1 MLARTSTM
9 RTIEREAIW
18 TAWRQPA
25 NGADLRFGAGPVAL
39 AWCQLPHRRRT
50 RRQACSSVTSGSRL
64 RLALWDT
71 AKLFPETG
79 RGGGSRVGSKSRR
92 GFRWTVRDRAVGG
105 RPDRLELCHTIH
117 KRTGYWYAV
126 SPTVAGAFKEPGID
140 FKTSDGSNGMTHL
153 GVSALACGAF
163 TAIRRAPRMAH
174 RGEARARVRPHKST
188 TGFVISCTPRLGT
201 FGFTG
206 RRRLCARSTG
216 RGAAPDRPCSSSG
229 SRTTQT
235 HRRRARL
242 PRAQSR
248 R

>member
-64 RLALWDT
+64 RLALWDA
-71 AKLFPETG
+71 AKLVCPETG

-105 RPDRLELCHTIH
+105 RPDRLELCHIFISVLVFH
-117 KRTGYWYAV
+117 NGRYKPNRFQDLGWLEWND
-126 SPTVAGAFKEPGID
+126 SPRGFSTCMWRVHGHSPRAAHGASWRGAGSGP
-140 FKTSDGSNGMTHL
+140 
-153 GVSALACGAF
+153 
-163 TAIRRAPRMAH
+163 
-174 RGEARARVRPHKST
+174 ST
-188 TGFVISCTPRLGT
+188 NPRLG
-201 FGFTG
+201 
-206 RRRLCARSTG
+206 S
-216 RGAAPDRPCSSSG
+216 
-229 SRTTQT
+229 
-235 HRRRARL
+235 
-242 PRAQSR
+242 
-248 R
+248 

>member
-71 AKLFPETG
+71 AKLCPETG

-126 SPTVAGAFKEPGID
+126 SPTVAGVQRTRNRFQDLGWLEWNDSPRGFSTCMWRVHGHSPRAAHGA
-140 FKTSDGSNGMTHL
+140 SWRGAGSG
-153 GVSALACGAF
+153 
-163 TAIRRAPRMAH
+163 P
-174 RGEARARVRPHKST
+174 ST
-188 TGFVISCTPRLGT
+188 NPRLG
-201 FGFTG
+201 
-206 RRRLCARSTG
+206 S
-216 RGAAPDRPCSSSG
+216 
-229 SRTTQT
+229 
-235 HRRRARL
+235 
-242 PRAQSR
+242 
-248 R
+248 